1 MDNQDQ
7 GRDGQPLADHLLLRP
22 EVDPFP
28 PQRANLL
35 FGINTLNTT
44 VDGISSRLD
53 QLSEQVTSLHRQ
65 VNFEHDT
72 RNVEIDLDPN
82 SIRNH
87 LRDSIRNWNSWKTEL
102 YFESKSLLKILES
115 MIIDNYSGRALSHV
129 LVRAREV
136 LAASWSSWS
145 FVKRSTNAAKLQSL
159 TFPVDCPR
167 AEPSYQSYRQG
178 TNGKRFIRRKRIV
191 KYPKSSKKS
200 TES

>member
-7 GRDGQPLADHLLLRP
+7 GRNGQPLADHLLLRP

-35 FGINTLNTT
+35 PGIGTLNTA

-53 QLSEQVTSLHRQ
+53 QLSEQFTSLHRQ

-87 LRDSIRNWNSWKTEL
+87 LRGSIRNWNSRKTEL
-102 YFESKSLLKILES
+102 YFE
-115 MIIDNYSGRALSHV
+115 
-129 LVRAREV
+129 
-136 LAASWSSWS
+136 
-145 FVKRSTNAAKLQSL
+145 
-159 TFPVDCPR
+159 
-167 AEPSYQSYRQG
+167 
-178 TNGKRFIRRKRIV
+178 
-191 KYPKSSKKS
+191 
-200 TES
+200 

>member
-1 MDNQDQ
+1 MDNQDE
-7 GRDGQPLADHLLLRP
+7 GRDGQPLADRLLLRP

-35 FGINTLNTT
+35 SGISTLNTT

-53 QLSEQVTSLHRQ
+53 QLSEQVTSLDRQ

-87 LRDSIRNWNSWKTEL
+87 LRDSIRNWNSRKTEL
-102 YFESKSLLKILES
+102 YFESESLLRILES

-159 TFPVDCPR
+159 AFPVDYPR
-167 AEPSYQSYRQG
+167 AEPSYQSYCQG
-178 TNGKRFIRRKRIV
+178 TNGKRFIR
-191 KYPKSSKKS
+191 
-200 TES
+200 

>member
-1 MDNQDQ
+1 MDNQDE
-7 GRDGQPLADHLLLRP
+7 GRDGQPLADRLLLRP

-35 FGINTLNTT
+35 SGISTLNTT

-53 QLSEQVTSLHRQ
+53 QLSEQVTSFHRQ

-87 LRDSIRNWNSWKTEL
+87 LRDSIRNWNSRKTEL
-102 YFESKSLLKILES
+102 YFESESLLRILES

-145 FVKRSTNAAKLQSL
+145 FVKTSTNAAKLQSL
-159 TFPVDCPR
+159 AFPVDYPR
-167 AEPSYQSYRQG
+167 VEPSYQSYRQG

>member
-7 GRDGQPLADHLLLRP
+7 GRDGQPLVDHLLLRP

-35 FGINTLNTT
+35 SGITTLNKT
-44 VDGISSRLD
+44 VDGISSHLD

-87 LRDSIRNWNSWKTEL
+87 LRDSIRNWNSRKTEL
-102 YFESKSLLKILES
+102 YFESESLLKILES

-159 TFPVDCPR
+159 AFPVDCPR

-191 KYPKSSKKS
+191 KYPKSSKKIY
-200 TES
+200 